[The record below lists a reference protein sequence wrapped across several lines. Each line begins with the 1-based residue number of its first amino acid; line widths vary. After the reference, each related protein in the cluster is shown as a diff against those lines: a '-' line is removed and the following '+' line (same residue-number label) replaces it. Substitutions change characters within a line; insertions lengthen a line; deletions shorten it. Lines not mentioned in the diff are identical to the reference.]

1 MSVKQSAL
9 SWTVPSA
16 KRGRKE
22 QLPHLSHRGL
32 LVPQPHDEDAVG
44 LADAA
49 LGPGGQGA
57 VSLVQHNPV
66 DVLLLAQPAGQSV
79 LVDAG
84 DRQGKQG
91 IQLVLHHSSQENR
104 GESDTGRVLHF
115 LLSQG
120 LLPAPAGSVSPGFTP
135 SDRYTKARG
144 CSDASLQ

>member
-1 MSVKQSAL
+1 MPGGEGAA
-9 SWTVPSA
+9 PN
-16 KRGRKE
+16 
-22 QLPHLSHRGL
+22 LSHSGL

-84 DRQGKQG
+84 DR
-91 IQLVLHHSSQENR
+91 
-104 GESDTGRVLHF
+104 
-115 LLSQG
+115 
-120 LLPAPAGSVSPGFTP
+120 
-135 SDRYTKARG
+135 
-144 CSDASLQ
+144 

>member
-1 MSVKQSAL
+1 MSVKQAAL
-9 SWTVPSA
+9 SWAVPSA
-16 KRGRKE
+16 KGKE

-32 LVPQPHDEDAVG
+32 LVSQPHDEDAVG

-84 DRQGKQG
+84 DRQGKQR
-91 IQLVLHHSSQENR
+91 IQLVLNHSSQEKR
-104 GESDTGRVLHF
+104 GESYTGKHCHF
-115 LLSQG
+115 LLSQD
-120 LLPAPAGSVSPGFTP
+120 LLPAPSS
-135 SDRYTKARG
+135 
-144 CSDASLQ
+144 C